1 MTDQDKPRGNRFDKA
16 PSRPRPAG
24 RPDAARGDAGGR
36 PAPEGSFGGDRP
48 GRNRP
53 AFGQERSEPRAIDP
67 RFQDVGGDGRPR
79 RSAAIDGNHGSH
91 GNEPPRDA
99 VVGLH
104 AALALLQHAPQRV
117 LDVYLWNDDP
127 RVIARVEAAAAKAAT
142 RLHLQRPAWASADT
156 REGSAQGVAL
166 RVTPFAYKD
175 LDDVVPPE
183 GAADG
188 TLLVCLDS
196 ITDPRNLGAILRS
209 SAFFGATAVILP
221 QDRSAE
227 VTPLVERISEG
238 GSAVTP
244 VVQVVNL
251 ARTLQQLQ
259 DRGVEVVGTAL
270 DHVSKDV
277 RDHQFGRA
285 TALVFGSEGD
295 GMRPLVR
302 KKCDVVVHIPTAQD
316 AVQSLNVSAF
326 ATLVLGLARSQPVQP
341 AGGGNRGRQGR

>member
-24 RPDAARGDAGGR
+24 RPEGMPRGDARGPRPTEGR
-36 PAPEGSFGGDRP
+36 AGADRSGRDRP
-48 GRNRP
+48 TY
-53 AFGQERSEPRAIDP
+53 GQDRSETRSFDP
-67 RFQDVGGDGRPR
+67 KFHDVGGDGRPR
-79 RSAAIDGNHGSH
+79 RAGAIDAGRG
-91 GNEPPRDA
+91 GEPPRDA

-104 AALALLQHAPQRV
+104 TALALLQHAPQRV

-127 RVIARVEAAAAKAAT
+127 RVIAQVEVAAAKAGA
-142 RLHLQRPAWASADT
+142 RLHTQRPAWASGDG

-166 RVTPFAYKD
+166 RVTPFVYAD
-175 LDDVVPPE
+175 LDDIVPPE
-183 GAADG
+183 GAPDG

-196 ITDPRNLGAILRS
+196 VTDPRNLGAILRS
-209 SAFFGATAVILP
+209 AAFFGATAVILP

-227 VTPLVERISEG
+227 VTSLVERISEG

-302 KKCDVVVHIPTAQD
+302 KKCDVVVHIASAQD

-326 ATLVLGLARSQPVQP
+326 ATLVLGLARSPTP
-341 AGGGNRGRQGR
+341 RAGAASQRGKFQR